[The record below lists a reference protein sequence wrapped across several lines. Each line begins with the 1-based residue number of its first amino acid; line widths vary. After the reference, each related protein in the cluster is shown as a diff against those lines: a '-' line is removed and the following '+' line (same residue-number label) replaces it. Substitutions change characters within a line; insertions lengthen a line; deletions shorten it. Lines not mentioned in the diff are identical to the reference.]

1 MTWPKITQLVWVKTR
16 SRTQQ
21 EQNTVI
27 TAPQSPS
34 LTFQAAQSHT
44 RAERSEEAPWVM
56 WTLLSAAEAKQ
67 RRQMVQE
74 DQGWLHILMCSQTR
88 LPEEEAFDLSLEDKR
103 DFLHLIS
110 SLPRDLSPSAIIL
123 FTFPPAALQFC
134 NTSPE
139 LPALLQSLPR
149 HLQNKTSLHPR
160 ILWSPVQGSLSFS
173 DLSICPPIH
182 SSIQL
187 PHLLLLEGFNFTDTS
202 VQGSS
207 ILKHTFSI

>member
-1 MTWPKITQLVWVKTR
+1 
-16 SRTQQ
+16 
-21 EQNTVI
+21 
-27 TAPQSPS
+27 
-34 LTFQAAQSHT
+34 
-44 RAERSEEAPWVM
+44 
-56 WTLLSAAEAKQ
+56 
-67 RRQMVQE
+67 
-74 DQGWLHILMCSQTR
+74 MCSQTR

-103 DFLHLIS
+103 DSLHLIS

-134 NTSPE
+134 NTSSE

-182 SSIQL
+182 YIHPAATSLTFGRFQLHRHKCSRIFHLKTYFLHLRL
-187 PHLLLLEGFNFTDTS
+187 PHCL
-202 VQGSS
+202 
-207 ILKHTFSI
+207 